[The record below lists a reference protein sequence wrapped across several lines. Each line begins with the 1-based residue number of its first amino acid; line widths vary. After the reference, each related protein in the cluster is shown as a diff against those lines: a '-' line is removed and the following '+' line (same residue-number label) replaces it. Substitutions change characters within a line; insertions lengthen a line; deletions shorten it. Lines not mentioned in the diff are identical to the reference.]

1 MSDKIYIC
9 LDAQSNRISEP
20 LVFMWQGTSLGVKNK
35 GDLEYKFVDLKGM
48 DGKNGE
54 NGKDGITPNFQIG
67 TVESLD
73 SSLDAYVNI
82 EGANDSP
89 ILNIGIPRG
98 KNGTNG
104 TNGKTPVK
112 GIDYF
117 TATEINSMKTEIQE
131 KVLEYIDSELTSLME
146 SAY

>member
-9 LDAQSNRISEP
+9 LDTQADKTAKS
-20 LVFMWQGTSLGVKNK
+20 LFFVWQGTSLGVKRE
-35 GDLEYKFVDLKGM
+35 GDSDYEFVDLKGDEGN
-48 DGKNGE
+48 DGN
-54 NGKDGITPNFQIG
+54 DGNDGVTPNFQIG
-67 TVESLD
+67 TVESLN

-82 EGANDSP
+82 EGTKEYP
-89 ILNIGIPRG
+89 ILNLGIPRG
-98 KNGTNG
+98 KDGKDG
-104 TNGKTPVK
+104 TNGKTPTK
-112 GIDYF
+112 GVDYF